1 MDQNEEDEKDEHED
15 ADEELLA
22 IGLLRSLAESF
33 CLLLFDPFRT
43 FLAQSTALPKEAWQP
58 LRPEGFAYAITYAC
72 LTRSLRAESLIF
84 CILVLSNW
92 PLLCRYLLTL
102 S

>member
-1 MDQNEEDEKDEHED
+1 MDQDEEDEEDEHED
-15 ADEELLA
+15 EDEELLA

-43 FLAQSTALPKEAWQP
+43 FLAQSTALPKEAWP
-58 LRPEGFAYAITYAC
+58 TILRQEGFAYAIAYAR

-84 CILVLSNW
+84 CIGSISNW
-92 PLLCRYLLTL
+92 PLLCRY
-102 S
+102 